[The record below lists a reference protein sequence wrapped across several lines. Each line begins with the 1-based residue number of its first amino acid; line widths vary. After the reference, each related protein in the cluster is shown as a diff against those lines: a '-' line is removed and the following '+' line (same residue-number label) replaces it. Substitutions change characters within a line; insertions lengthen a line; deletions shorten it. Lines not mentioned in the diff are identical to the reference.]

1 MVNQWV
7 EFVRK
12 YAKDNNI
19 SYGCAVSEAS
29 PSYKKYKNNTN
40 IKNMD
45 KSTKKYKKT
54 LKRAELEINAP
65 QSKPIRFKKKD
76 IDTNISQT
84 EAIALYKTRPISV
97 RVKQAAEKDELQ
109 YYLGSRIDKLDHLV
123 DQYYLPPKLKLPPP
137 NQRKP
142 NVSNFWVDQKFER
155 LRLENIEEVRTCLK
169 TVGELQ
175 DKIYSARQAFQSG
188 QLSYE
193 DRGHLRLNML
203 SNIDL
208 LQVCKDLI
216 TKYQKQSN

>member
-65 QSKPIRFKKKD
+65 QSKPIRLKKKRYRHKYFTKRGD
-76 IDTNISQT
+76 S
-84 EAIALYKTRPISV
+84 PIQS
-97 RVKQAAEKDELQ
+97 KA
-109 YYLGSRIDKLDHLV
+109 YLR
-123 DQYYLPPKLKLPPP
+123 
-137 NQRKP
+137 
-142 NVSNFWVDQKFER
+142 
-155 LRLENIEEVRTCLK
+155 
-169 TVGELQ
+169 
-175 DKIYSARQAFQSG
+175 
-188 QLSYE
+188 
-193 DRGHLRLNML
+193 
-203 SNIDL
+203 
-208 LQVCKDLI
+208 
-216 TKYQKQSN
+216 